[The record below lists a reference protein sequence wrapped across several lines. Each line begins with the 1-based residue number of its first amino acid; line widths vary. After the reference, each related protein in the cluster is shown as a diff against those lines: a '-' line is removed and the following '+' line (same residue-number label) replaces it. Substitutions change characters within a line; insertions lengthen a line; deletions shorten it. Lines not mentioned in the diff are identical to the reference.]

1 MLKLSEGTSS
11 QTISRSRDSKRFA
24 RVMLIL
30 SLSILLFA
38 IPSRS
43 QTPPQ
48 SQPDIFFS
56 VPPSDAPELAPR
68 GPYAVGV
75 RTVEIRNPGQID
87 ILNFDKATGKAPV
100 YDRPLPLEIW
110 YPATIPDGK
119 EERTVYE
126 MALPGEAAASGTPK
140 TFAVLGKAL
149 RDAPPVHGQAFP
161 LVIVSHGY
169 PGSRYFLSYLT
180 ENLASKGYVVVAIDH
195 TDSVTGAVKPFPST
209 LLNRASDQLFT
220 ISAVEEMAKRSG
232 HFLNGVVDDSRVA
245 IVGYSMGGY
254 GALGSGGAA
263 YSKKSMASGLMPGG
277 YFDPWTEGNPAYQ
290 AKLRKEVKA
299 IVTIAPWGQQPPYNM
314 WDATGLAGI
323 KLPLLVIA
331 GDQDDVADYANGIKP
346 IFERAVNSDRCMLV
360 YENARH
366 NVGGN
371 PAPPEM
377 LSSFV
382 TREYF
387 EEPVWRKDRITAINQ
402 HFITAFLDLNLK
414 GDESRRAF
422 LHVTPENSN
431 DGKWPLKRGESVG
444 GKFSDGSEY
453 WKGFQRRWAVG
464 MEMHCV
470 AAAH

>member
-1 MLKLSEGTSS
+1 MQLT
-11 QTISRSRDSKRFA
+11 R
-24 RVMLIL
+24 LIL
-30 SLSILLFA
+30 AVSLMFLLLG
-38 IPSRS
+38 IPMRS

-48 SQPDIFFS
+48 SQPDVFFS
-56 VPPSDAPELAPR
+56 VPPADAPELAPR
-68 GPYAVGV
+68 GQYAVGV
-75 RTVEIRNPGQID
+75 RTVEVKNPGQID
-87 ILNFDKATGKAPV
+87 ILNFDKGAGKAPR

-119 EERTVYE
+119 EERSVYE
-126 MALPGEAAASGTPK
+126 MALPGEASASGTTK

-149 RDAPPVHGQAFP
+149 RDAPPIRGKAFP

-195 TDSVTGAVKPFPST
+195 TDSVTGAVKPFPAT

-220 ISAVEEMAKRSG
+220 IGAVEEMAKRSDN
-232 HFLNGVVDDSRVA
+232 FLNGVVDDSRVA

-254 GALGSGGAA
+254 GALASGGAA
-263 YSKKSMASGLMPGG
+263 YSKKSMAGSLMPGG
-277 YFDPWTEGNPAYQ
+277 YFDPWTEGSATY
-290 AKLRKEVKA
+290 ATKLRKEVKA
-299 IVTIAPWGQQPPYNM
+299 IVAIAPWGEQPPYNM
-314 WDATGLAGI
+314 WDASGLAGI
-323 KLPLLVIA
+323 KIPLLVIA
-331 GDQDDVADYANGIKP
+331 GDQDDVADYENGIKP
-346 IFERAVNSDRCMLV
+346 IFEKAVNSDRCMLV

-422 LHVTPENSN
+422 LRVAPEKSN
-431 DGKWPLKRGESVG
+431 DGKWPVARGESVG
-444 GKFSDGSEY
+444 GKFSDGAEY
-453 WKGFQRRWAVG
+453 WKGFQRRWAAG
-464 MEMHCV
+464 MEMHCT
-470 AAAH
+470 AAGH